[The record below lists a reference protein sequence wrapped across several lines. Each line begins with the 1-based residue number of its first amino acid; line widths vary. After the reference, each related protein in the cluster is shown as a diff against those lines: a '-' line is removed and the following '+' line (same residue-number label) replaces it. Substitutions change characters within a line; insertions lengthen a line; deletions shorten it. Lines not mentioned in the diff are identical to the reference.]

1 MTSDYMKAW
10 LDKDATLMRE
20 VNQQLERLK
29 MNRDSAYM
37 DVVNRMMEKGRL
49 EEVLV
54 KANMPLMLKR
64 MIVQNLEKEGKFSG
78 RLMEELDLYT
88 KMYTPDYVY
97 YFYYYPYVW
106 REQINSLDSGEEKG
120 GRLMNEV
127 YRIMNQEFY
136 NTVCNRLGEGMTREK
151 LIDYAGSVSDFDY
164 CIGLHMELD
173 CLLYTSDAA
182 DEL

>member
-1 MTSDYMKAW
+1 
-10 LDKDATLMRE
+10 
-20 VNQQLERLK
+20 

-106 REQINSLDSGEEKG
+106 QGTD
-120 GRLMNEV
+120 
-127 YRIMNQEFY
+127 
-136 NTVCNRLGEGMTREK
+136 
-151 LIDYAGSVSDFDY
+151 
-164 CIGLHMELD
+164 
-173 CLLYTSDAA
+173 
-182 DEL
+182 